1 MIAKFSHPS
10 KEPYNVITEVTP
22 ALAIKWLEGNTHN
35 RSVNDAHVKRLSQD
49 IRQGRWQLTHQGI
62 AFDTDDLLVDGQHRL
77 WAVIEAGMPITTRVF
92 FNEPPDNRRVLDS
105 GHRRSNYDILNIT
118 GEVGEVTSRHLA
130 TLRAM
135 LAGYPSHIV
144 RVTPGQEAEQYQRH
158 RDAIEFAIKQ
168 LGSASVKGVATAQ
181 IRAVVARAWYS
192 ADHAKLVHF
201 CDVMRS
207 GMGSSEGDRSTMMLR
222 DFLVSTG
229 GAGASESVRRLR
241 YAKMQWAL
249 SSFLQGKLPKRLR
262 SATSELFPL
271 PEETPASSVA

>member
-1 MIAKFSHPS
+1 MITKFSHPS
-10 KEPYNVITEVTP
+10 KEPYNVITEVTT

-35 RSVNDAHVKRLSQD
+35 RTVNDAHIKRLAQD
-49 IRQGRWQLTHQGI
+49 IRNGRWQLTHQGI

-77 WAVIEAGMPITTRVF
+77 WAVIEAGAPITTRVF
-92 FNEPPDNRRVLDS
+92 FNEPPQNRRVLDS

-158 RDAIEFAIKQ
+158 RDAVTFAIKQ
-168 LGSASVKGVATAQ
+168 MGVGSVKGVATAQ
-181 IRAVVARAWYS
+181 VRAVIARAWYS
-192 ADHAKLVHF
+192 AEHAKLIHF
-201 CDVMRS
+201 CDVLRS
-207 GMGSSEGDRSTMMLR
+207 GMASGEGEFSILMLR
-222 DFLVSTG
+222 DFLISTG
-229 GAGASESVRRLR
+229 GVGGGESVRRLR

-249 SSFLQGKLPKRLR
+249 SIFLQGKLPKRLR

-271 PEETPASSVA
+271 PEESPASSVA

>member
-1 MIAKFSHPS
+1 MIAKFHHPS
-10 KEPYNVITEVTP
+10 KEQYHVVTEVTP
-22 ALAIKWLEGNTHN
+22 TLAIQWLEGNTHN
-35 RSVNDAHVKRLSQD
+35 RAVNDAHIKRLAHD
-49 IRQGRWQLTHQGI
+49 IRRGRWQLTHQGI

-92 FNEPPDNRRVLDS
+92 FNEPPENRRVLDS
-105 GHRRSNYDILNIT
+105 GHRRSNYDILNIS
-118 GEVGEVTSRHLA
+118 GEVGEITSRHLA

-135 LAGYPSHIV
+135 IAGYPSHIV

-158 RDAIEFAIKQ
+158 RDAIDFAIKQ
-168 LGSASVKGVATAQ
+168 MGTACVRGVATAQ
-181 IRAVVARAWYS
+181 VRAVVARAWYS
-192 ADHAKLVHF
+192 ADHAKLIHF

-249 SSFLQGKLPKRLR
+249 SSFLQGKLAKRLR

-271 PEETPASSVA
+271 PEELTSAA